1 MSSLEIGIKMEKK
14 YGLSATEFEIMD
26 YLWNVG
32 EPKYF
37 KDILQYFNSAVG
49 KNWKKQTL
57 STFLKILQDRN
68 LLSSDKVGTKL
79 KYSPTCTKEEHIH
92 NWTVEICETSF
103 NNSIG
108 QMLAAYSGGKKLSKA
123 SADELYEYLK
133 KYE

>member
-1 MSSLEIGIKMEKK
+1 MSSLEIGIIMEKK
-14 YGLSATEFEIMD
+14 YGLSATEYEIMD
-26 YLWNVG
+26 YFWNAG
-32 EPKYF
+32 APQYF
-37 KDILQYFNSAVG
+37 RDILQYFNEVIG

-68 LLSSDKVGTKL
+68 LLLSFKEGTKL
-79 KYSPTCTKEEHIH
+79 KYYPTCTKEEHIH

-133 KYE
+133 KYK